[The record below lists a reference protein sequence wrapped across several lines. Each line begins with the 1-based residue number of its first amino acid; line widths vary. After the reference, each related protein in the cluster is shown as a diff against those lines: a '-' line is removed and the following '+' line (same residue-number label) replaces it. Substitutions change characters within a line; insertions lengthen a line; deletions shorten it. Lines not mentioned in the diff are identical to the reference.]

1 MFWDTTGDWVDMN
14 TQVEQRLGQNRTVT
28 CL

>member
-1 MFWDTTGDWVDMN
+1 MTGDRVDMN